1 MIVDTLKER
10 VLAYEDVSDFKLT
23 RKLPVIINLNGRGF
37 RKTTS
42 VLQKPYSEEFV
53 AVMGQTLIRLASEIE
68 GAVLVYSFNDEISII
83 CRNDQNL
90 DSEAWY
96 DNSIQKIISASA
108 SIASIALFTA
118 AQTQNIKLLGDP
130 VFLGKAF
137 IVPSITETIN
147 YLIAKQHQASH
158 TAISMACF
166 YELLKKYSAEKV
178 LRITKTLTVDEKY
191 DLLMKECDV
200 DLQSYP
206 LAFWR
211 GIACYRT
218 PKLIKTTFG
227 DEIKNKLTI
236 DDELPFFNK
245 DQVFLNNILKKR
257 DI

>member
-1 MIVDTLKER
+1 MIVDTLKNR
-10 VLAYEDVSDFKLT
+10 VLAYEDVSEFKLT
-23 RKLPVIINLNGRGF
+23 RKLPVVISLNGRGF

-53 AVMGQTLIRLASEIE
+53 SIMGQTLIRLASEIE
-68 GAVLVYSFNDEISII
+68 GTVFLYSFNDEINII

-96 DNSIQKIISASA
+96 DNNIQKIISASA
-108 SIASIALFTA
+108 SIASIAIWTA
-118 AQTQNIKLLGDP
+118 AQAQNVKLLGDP

-137 IVPSITETIN
+137 IVPSVTEAIN

-166 YELLKKYSAEKV
+166 YELLTKYNVEKV
-178 LRITKTLTVDEKY
+178 LRITKNLTIDEKY

-227 DEIKNKLTI
+227 DEMKNKLTI

-245 DQVFLNNILKKR
+245 DQMFLNNIFKKR

>member
-1 MIVDTLKER
+1 MIVDTLKDR
-10 VLAYEDVSDFKLT
+10 VLAYEDVSEFKLT
-23 RKLPVIINLNGRGF
+23 RKLPVVINLNGRGF

-53 AVMGQTLIRLASEIE
+53 EIMGQTLIRLASEIE
-68 GAVLVYSFNDEISII
+68 GAVFLYSFNDEISII
-83 CRNDQNL
+83 CRNDQHL
-90 DSEAWY
+90 DSEPWY

-108 SIASIALFTA
+108 SIASIAIFSA
-118 AQTQNIKLLGDP
+118 AQKQNIKLLGEP

-137 IVPSITETIN
+137 IVPSFTEAIN
-147 YLIAKQHQASH
+147 YLISKQHQASH

-178 LRITKTLTVDEKY
+178 LRITKNLTIDNKY

-218 PKLIKTTFG
+218 PKLIKTDFG
-227 DEIKNKLTI
+227 EEMKNKLTI
-236 DDELPFFNK
+236 NDTLPFFNK
-245 DQVFLNNILKKR
+245 DQLFLTNIIKKT
-257 DI
+257 